1 MRDNLIT
8 EKLPSERL
16 IGSGGSFAARSSGH
30 GAEEEMHNFC
40 LKRLVRSE
48 IAFLT
53 EQG

>member
-1 MRDNLIT
+1 
-8 EKLPSERL
+8 L
-16 IGSGGSFAARSSGH
+16 IGSGGSFSARSSGH